1 MTTEKR
7 CSLLSQESLSLIVS
21 FADTLSGNLHRLVQ
35 NLYGKNWLIP
45 SSGYVILFD
54 FVTWLKIY

>member
-35 NLYGKNWLIP
+35 NLYGKTWLIL
-45 SSGYVILFD
+45 SSGYAILFD
-54 FVTWLKIY
+54 FVK